1 MKRSQFAILAFL
13 QLAVIVFLALA
24 LTQGKLVWYLA
35 AAFSVTIL
43 FITAAVL
50 GLRHLFPS
58 E

>member
-1 MKRSQFAILAFL
+1 MKRSQFALLALL

-43 FITAAVL
+43 CITAAVL